1 MYGDMQA
8 RQSGLLDQVEGLRND
23 IAAVRSDVQAVRA
36 DLITHRPQ
44 VWLWLLGYAAFLV
57 SGLFWVAAFYS
68 LDEVR
73 LLLTMPGPVALALAL
88 LFVVA
93 AALLFAGGFGWL
105 RGG

>member
-44 VWLWLLGYAAFLV
+44 VWLWLLGYVAFLV
-57 SGLFWVAAFYS
+57 SGAFAMSAFYS
-68 LDEVR
+68 IPEIR
-73 LLLTMPGPVALALAL
+73 ALLAMPPPDAVALALVFLA
-88 LFVVA
+88 A

-105 RGG
+105 QR